1 MTKMF
6 PFVLLVMFGFR
17 KCHSVVS
24 EFLVTP
30 WTVDHQPG
38 SPARGILQAW
48 STGAGGHFL
57 LQGLFTT
64 QGLNSLGRWVL
75 YHWAIWEAPSE
86 ASLNIEP

>member
-1 MTKMF
+1 MF
-6 PFVLLVMFGFR
+6 PFVLLLMFGFR

-38 SPARGILQAW
+38 SPVRGILQAW

-57 LQGLFTT
+57 LQGLFPT
-64 QGLNSLGRWVL
+64 QGSNLHLL
-75 YHWAIWEAPSE
+75 CLLHWQV
-86 ASLNIEP
+86 ASLMLSMLF